1 MRFVKTNLFAA
12 SLAVIASAAMA
23 QTPVKIGMVTTLSGP
38 GGYLGEDVRDGFQL
52 AIDAE
57 GGKLGGVP
65 VAVTVEDDALKPGQG
80 KQIAERYIK
89 NENMKIVTG
98 IIFSNVAG
106 AVVPDVVDAGA
117 FYFSPNSGLSN
128 LAGKDCHK
136 NYFVVSWQNDNLHES
151 VGEVANNLKFKKV
164 FIVAA
169 NYQAGRDAVA
179 GFKRFYKGAVA
190 GEIYPRLDQTDFA
203 AEIAQIRAAEPDA
216 VYKFLP
222 GGLGIAFIKQYDQAG
237 LKAKVPLVVSAAGA
251 DARMLAALGDAGV
264 GIYSSSFWN
273 DDFPNPESKKF
284 VEAFKKKYN
293 RVPTTYAAQG
303 YDTALSIATGL
314 KAVDGDMGKA
324 DAFRAAVRK
333 ADFPTVRGKFKYGP
347 NQNPIQDWYQL
358 VAEKQADGKVLNK
371 TQAKIMTDLADVYAK
386 ECKL

>member
-1 MRFVKTNLFAA
+1 MNFRRTSLLAA
-12 SLAVIASAAMA
+12 RLAVIASAALA

-89 NENMKIVTG
+89 TENMKIVTG

-106 AVVPDVVDAGA
+106 AVVPDVVDSGA

-128 LAGKDCHK
+128 LAGKDCHQ

-169 NYQAGRDAVA
+169 NHQ
-179 GFKRFYKGAVA
+179 
-190 GEIYPRLDQTDFA
+190 
-203 AEIAQIRAAEPDA
+203 AEPDA

-251 DARMLAALGDAGV
+251 DARMLGALGDAGV

-314 KAVDGDMGKA
+314 KAVGGDMGKA

-358 VAEKQADGKVLNK
+358 VAEKQPDGSVLNK

>member
-1 MRFVKTNLFAA
+1 MTASTGESFMRFVKANLLAA
-12 SLAVIASAAMA
+12 SLAALASVAMA
-23 QTPVKIGMVTTLSGP
+23 HTPVKIGMVTTLSGP

-65 VAVTVEDDALKPGQG
+65 VVVTVEDDALKPGQG

-89 NENMKIVTG
+89 TENMKIVTG

-106 AVVPDVVDAGA
+106 AVVPDVVDSGA

-128 LAGKDCHK
+128 LAGKDCHQ

-190 GEIYPRLDQTDFA
+190 GELYPRR
-203 AEIAQIRAAEPDA
+203 RARRGLQVPARRPRHRLHQA
-216 VYKFLP
+216 VRP
-222 GGLGIAFIKQYDQAG
+222 GGLEGEG
-237 LKAKVPLVVSAAGA
+237 AAGGLG
-251 DARMLAALGDAGV
+251 RWRRLAHAEGAG
-264 GIYSSSFWN
+264 
-273 DDFPNPESKKF
+273 
-284 VEAFKKKYN
+284 
-293 RVPTTYAAQG
+293 RCRRRH
-303 YDTALSIATGL
+303 LL
-314 KAVDGDMGKA
+314 L
-324 DAFRAAVRK
+324 
-333 ADFPTVRGKFKYGP
+333 
-347 NQNPIQDWYQL
+347 L
-358 VAEKQADGKVLNK
+358 VLE
-371 TQAKIMTDLADVYAK
+371 
-386 ECKL
+386 